1 MNLASTMRNWF
12 GRRVAG
18 GTGHGGDPGAVAALR
33 EFFRY
38 HGVMAP
44 GVRLL
49 RSLPMGAKV
58 AAVACAFVVPLA
70 FVAMGLMKQL
80 AGHVGHTHGQLVSL
94 ARWHQADSALGALR
108 LQRLEEVAS
117 MVQARA
123 PAPARLGAGAM
134 ALLQGSEN
142 GTDRRSRNDW
152 VRLQEAMTRTATAA
166 PGTAARVDALIDAS
180 DSLLA
185 YSRWIGHG
193 SLDREPDF
201 ADSDQAEFATHHLPR
216 LAVHVAAV
224 ADLAALLRAAPAD
237 EALRFRLR
245 QRLLELERV
254 HADVAVVAERL
265 GDGGYKLSANLALDA
280 YPFIEGIHDKATR
293 KLPESS
299 DAEIAQ
305 ALVAESRQVHDALG
319 RLQAGALGELEQRLT
334 ARLARLQ
341 RERLVTVALLVV
353 LTVVAVY
360 LLLSFHRVMS
370 GGMVKVIDEVKRMST
385 GDLSER
391 PLAQGRDEVAGA
403 LNSLST
409 SLAMLADMF
418 AHVRQGATAVAHAS
432 GEIARGNTD
441 LEERTVHSR
450 QGLERVV
457 DAVRACVALLD
468 QCGRRVDDTVAVVD
482 AMRLDAAK
490 SRANMDALERR
501 MHDLRRKSGE
511 IDAIVELIDGIAFRT
526 NILALNASIESSKAG
541 EAGRGFAVVA
551 QEVRRLAQRSAEN
564 AHQISDIV
572 GRARED
578 IERGAALA
586 DHTGADLKS
595 TDSLV
600 LQVHEAMRDVV
611 QLTRQGQHRSQE
623 ILDEVRD
630 LMTLTDANGE
640 LVHQIAG
647 ASQALSGQG
656 RELSE
661 RVESFK
667 LN

>member
-1 MNLASTMRNWF
+1 MNPATTMRDWW
-12 GRRVAG
+12 RRREAG
-18 GTGHGGDPGAVAALR
+18 TAARKGMSPAAALR

-58 AAVACAFVVPLA
+58 AVVASAFVVPLTFGA
-70 FVAMGLMKQL
+70 LRFLVDIEEQ
-80 AGHVGHTHGQLVSL
+80 VQRTHEQRSSVSHW
-94 ARWHQADSALGALR
+94 RMADTALGTLR
-108 LQRLEEVAS
+108 LQRLEQVARIVHATGMPVTRDPLDPKS
-117 MVQARA
+117 LERLHESQAGEA
-123 PAPARLGAGAM
+123 KGSAR
-134 ALLQGSEN
+134 
-142 GTDRRSRNDW
+142 DW
-152 VRLQEAMTRTATAA
+152 ARLQESLGRAAATTAA
-166 PGTAARVDALIDAS
+166 SAARFTSLLDTSDALLD
-180 DSLLA
+180 
-185 YSRWIGHG
+185 YSRWIGRG
-193 SLDREPDF
+193 TLDLGLSA
-201 ADSDQAEFATHHLPR
+201 ADLDQARFATQHLPR
-216 LAVHVAAV
+216 LAACLAAV
-224 ADLAALLRAAPAD
+224 GDLAALMSVAPPD
-237 EALRFRLR
+237 ISMRFGLR
-245 QRLLELERV
+245 QRVLSLERA
-254 HADVAVVAERL
+254 HSDVISSAERL
-265 GDGGYKLSANLALDA
+265 VELGLKSPGHVLDLDA
-280 YPFIEGIHDKATR
+280 LIDVMRDMAGRA
-293 KLPESS
+293 PEAN
-299 DAEIAQ
+299 DAALAQ
-305 ALVAESRQVHDALG
+305 ALVSDSLQVHEALS
-319 RLQAGALGELEQRLT
+319 RLQAAAINELDGRFEARLT
-334 ARLARLQ
+334 RLQ
-341 RERLVTVALLVV
+341 HERVVVVALLLL
-353 LTVVAVY
+353 LTSVPVY
-360 LLLSFHRVMS
+360 LLVALHRVLA
-370 GGMVKVIDEVKRMST
+370 GGMVKVIDEVRRISD
-385 GDLSER
+385 GDLSVR
-391 PLAQGRDEVAGA
+391 PSAQGRDEVAGA
-403 LNSLST
+403 LNSLSS

-418 AHVRQGATAVAHAS
+418 AHVRSGATAVAHAS

-490 SRANMDALERR
+490 SRANMTALENR
-501 MHDLRRKSGE
+501 MQELRRKSGE

-564 AHQISDIV
+564 AHQIGDIV

-586 DHTGADLKS
+586 DHTGVDLKS
-595 TDSLV
+595 TDGLV
-600 LQVHEAMRDVV
+600 LQVHDAMRDVV

-623 ILDEVRD
+623 ILDEVRE

-647 ASQALSGQG
+647 ASQALSAQG
-656 RELSE
+656 RELSH

-667 LN
+667 LS